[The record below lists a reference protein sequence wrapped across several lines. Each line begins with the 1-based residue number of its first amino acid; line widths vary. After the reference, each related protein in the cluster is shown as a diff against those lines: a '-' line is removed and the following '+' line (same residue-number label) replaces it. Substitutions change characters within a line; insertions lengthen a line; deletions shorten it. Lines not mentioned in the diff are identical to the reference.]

1 MAKEKKSF
9 FEKIVSDPS
18 ASKSGIEIKK
28 EADISEDREIPIKNK
43 SSKNMEE
50 GQLSVDVYETD
61 SAIVVVSIIG
71 GTEEEDINISVDNN
85 VLTITGVR
93 EKDKEQESRN
103 YFVAE
108 CFWGS
113 FSRSIILP
121 VEVDVERVKA
131 TMKNGILKVDLPK
144 LGGTR
149 SKKIKIE
156 KE

>member
-1 MAKEKKSF
+1 MTKEKQSF
-9 FEKIVSDPS
+9 LEKIISSPS

-28 EADISEDREIPIKNK
+28 EADISEGREIEIENK
-43 SSKNMEE
+43 SSKNIEE
-50 GQLSVDVYETD
+50 GQLSVDVYETN
-61 SAIVVVSIIG
+61 SAIVAVSIIG
-71 GTEEEDINISVDNN
+71 GIGEEDINISIDNN

-93 EKDKEQESRN
+93 EKDKEEEDRN

-108 CFWGS
+108 CFWGP

-121 VEVDVERVKA
+121 VEVDVEDVKA
-131 TMKNGILKVDLPK
+131 TMKNGILKVNLPK
-144 LGGTR
+144 LGGRR

>member
-9 FEKIVSDPS
+9 FEKIINNPS
-18 ASKSGIEIKK
+18 APKSGIEIKK
-28 EADISEDREIPIKNK
+28 EADVSESREIEIENK
-43 SSKNMEE
+43 SSKNIEE

-61 SAIVVVSIIG
+61 SDIAVVSIIG
-71 GTEEEDINISVDNN
+71 GIGEEDINISVDNN

-108 CFWGS
+108 CFWGP
-113 FSRSIILP
+113 FSRSVILP

-131 TMKNGILKVDLPK
+131 TMKNGILKVNLPK
-144 LGGTR
+144 LGGRR

>member
-9 FEKIVSDPS
+9 FEKIISDPS
-18 ASKSGIEIKK
+18 ASKSGAEIEK
-28 EADISEDREIPIKNK
+28 EVNVSQGQEVEIKNK
-43 SSKNMEE
+43 TPKNIEE

-61 SAIVVVSIIG
+61 SSINVVSIIG
-71 GTEEEDINISVDNN
+71 GIKEEDVNISVDNN
-85 VLTITGVR
+85 VLTITGTR
-93 EKDKEQESRN
+93 EKDEEQENRN
-103 YFVAE
+103 YFVTE

-121 VEVDVERVKA
+121 AEVDVERVKA

-144 LGGTR
+144 LSGRR